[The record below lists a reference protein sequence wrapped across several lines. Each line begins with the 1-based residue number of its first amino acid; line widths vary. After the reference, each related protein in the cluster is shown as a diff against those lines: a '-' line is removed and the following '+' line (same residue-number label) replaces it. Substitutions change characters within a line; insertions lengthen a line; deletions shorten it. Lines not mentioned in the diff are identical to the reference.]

1 MRFLVPLIIIG
12 ALLAS
17 QIAWAQGGQ
26 NSPPLKPCLTRVAE
40 RRARR
45 FIARKKVPP
54 CEIVKR
60 GPSSS
65 SSSLASA
72 KPSGEA
78 GSSFSSSSSS
88 YDTLTDTTVRPQFL
102 LLGETGPILAAAK
115 VFLDD
120 EALDVTS
127 LAVNLTT
134 EARSADALL
143 FYDESKRFIGRAR
156 LDPSALTN
164 RNYKLALTPGTLI
177 IPRRQETHFAVR
189 PSLLSR
195 DQGGVGNQIIAVA
208 NIVFEGNGVWSSR
221 KYIKSTSETFRPFLT
236 ARSTIT
242 KITNVLQTT
251 DVLGAGPQRTLGSFI
266 FEGRR
271 SDPTAHIDILSLAF
285 QIGQTG
291 GVQLTNVRLK
301 ADGSDESQSC
311 VTTASAITCTVPV
324 SFGSLDDGPRTLTLI
339 GDVFI
344 AGTPRAS
351 LRLTLNDPGD
361 LATPGSVTWS
371 DGTSTFQWVALD
383 SPLAA
388 GTLWRQ

>member
-1 MRFLVPLIIIG
+1 M
-12 ALLAS
+12 
-17 QIAWAQGGQ
+17 
-26 NSPPLKPCLTRVAE
+26 
-40 RRARR
+40 
-45 FIARKKVPP
+45 
-54 CEIVKR
+54 
-60 GPSSS
+60 
-65 SSSLASA
+65 
-72 KPSGEA
+72 
-78 GSSFSSSSSS
+78 

-102 LLGETGPILAAAK
+102 LLGEIGPILAAWK

-127 LAVNLTT
+127 IAVNLTT
-134 EARSADALL
+134 EVRSVDALL

-195 DQGGVGNQIIAVA
+195 DQGGEGNQIIAVA

-221 KYIKSTSETFRPFLT
+221 KYIKSTAEMFRPFLT
-236 ARSTIT
+236 ARSTVM
-242 KITNVLQTT
+242 KIANALQTT
-251 DVLGAGPQRTLGSFI
+251 GVLGAGPQRTLGSFI

-271 SDPTAHIDILSLAF
+271 SDSTAHIDILSLAF

-311 VTTASAITCTVPV
+311 VATASAITCTVPA
-324 SFGSLDDGPRTLTLI
+324 SFGSLDQGPRTLTLI

-344 AGTPRAS
+344 AGTPYAS
-351 LRLTLNDPGD
+351 LQLTLNDPGD
-361 LATPGSVTWS
+361 LATPGSVEWS

-383 SPLAA
+383 GPLAA
-388 GTLWRQ
+388 GTLWKQ